1 MQTQQAQQMQQALPQ
16 SNGAQPNVAP
26 QPWVKPT
33 FERLPLNAALS
44 NFGVSGSTDNT
55 SYAS

>member
-1 MQTQQAQQMQQALPQ
+1 MQTQQPKQQKWQQT
-16 SNGAQPNVAP
+16 NGAQPKGSP

-33 FERLPLNAALS
+33 FERLPLNEALA
-44 NFGVSGSTDNT
+44 GLTYVGSGPDAT